1 MDMLQH
7 ANTEARGARG
17 EEFCGRSAL
26 AVQPARMQSNRSQN
40 AVNSR
45 RSAYSSVLSVR
56 LLSARGVNRTIP
68 DRNRTIPERNASAVC
83 AVWPARIVLWVLIY
97 AHP

>member
-1 MDMLQH
+1 MGEAAERLGISEDAVRKRLQ
-7 ANTEARGARG
+7 RGT
-17 EEFCGRSAL
+17 L

-56 LLSARGVNRTIP
+56 LLSAGGANR
-68 DRNRTIPERNASAVC
+68 NIPERNASAVC
-83 AVWPARIVLWVLIY
+83 AEWRSRTL
-97 AHP
+97 